1 MHTLLSPGIHLL
13 GRFGFAR
20 KFQVLF
26 FLFMLPL
33 AGSLWMIGSDYRG
46 KLNVITSEQSGVHQL
61 LALDTLDGQLT
72 AQRNLAARWKAL
84 DILHTPTPAA
94 QAAMDKVDAGN
105 PMIMQSLQGLGEALK
120 ARNASADTLARFEA
134 LQAAVKGMDTQSL
147 RTVGWWPDGYD
158 RFTAALTAR
167 ANHSGYWPDPRSV
180 AGNLPADADLHP
192 AHPGPDRAHRSHG
205 QRRPVVHRFG
215 AVHLAKPLADARPAR
230 PYWRCT

>member
-84 DILHTPTPAA
+84 DILHAPTPAA
-94 QAAMDKVDAGN
+94 QAAMDNVDAGN
-105 PMIMQSLQGLGEALK
+105 PMIMHSLQRPLPRPSRETPRPPKGQPMGPK
-120 ARNASADTLARFEA
+120 AFSCVFFSAYSFICIVPFFL
-134 LQAAVKGMDTQSL
+134 
-147 RTVGWWPDGYD
+147 
-158 RFTAALTAR
+158 
-167 ANHSGYWPDPRSV
+167 
-180 AGNLPADADLHP
+180 
-192 AHPGPDRAHRSHG
+192 
-205 QRRPVVHRFG
+205 
-215 AVHLAKPLADARPAR
+215 
-230 PYWRCT
+230 